1 VEENRRPTEV
11 AILFQYASG
20 PAREYAQLAASK
32 EENVIS
38 VTRLSAGI
46 LVVPLIVTACG
57 GGTPPA
63 PEQAAASASNSQV
76 LMQLR
81 SDWQAQKDM
90 MMKIADAMPEN
101 KFSYKSTPPQRNYGE
116 QIMHV
121 ASTNVD
127 LLKIL
132 AGSAPAPAFTA
143 ESAKTKA
150 DILKALGD
158 SYDYGTA
165 LMNELSETTILE
177 PVKDSPPW
185 LGPASHARIIWTLL
199 AHSMDIYGQMAV
211 YLRLNGIVPPASR
224 GV

>member
-1 VEENRRPTEV
+1 M
-11 AILFQYASG
+11 
-20 PAREYAQLAASK
+20 
-32 EENVIS
+32 S
-38 VTRLSAGI
+38 VTRVATGI
-46 LVVPLIVTACG
+46 LMVALILTGCG

-63 PEQAAASASNSQV
+63 PQQAPAAPAPNSQV

-121 ASTNVD
+121 ASSNVE

-132 AGSAPAPAFTA
+132 GGNAPAPGFTA

-165 LMNELSETTILE
+165 LLNELTETAILE
-177 PVKDSPPW
+177 PVKDPPSF
-185 LGPASHARIIWTLL
+185 LGPSSRARIVWTLL

>member
-1 VEENRRPTEV
+1 M
-11 AILFQYASG
+11 
-20 PAREYAQLAASK
+20 
-32 EENVIS
+32 S
-38 VTRLSAGI
+38 VTRLATGI
-46 LVVPLIVTACG
+46 LIVPLILTGCG

-63 PEQAAASASNSQV
+63 TEQAAAAPAPNSQV

-121 ASTNVD
+121 ASTNVE

-132 AGSAPAPAFTA
+132 GGNTAAPAFTA

-150 DILKALGD
+150 EILKALGD

-165 LMNELSETTILE
+165 LMNELSEATVLE

>member
-1 VEENRRPTEV
+1 M
-11 AILFQYASG
+11 
-20 PAREYAQLAASK
+20 
-32 EENVIS
+32 S
-38 VTRLSAGI
+38 VTRLATGVLMGS
-46 LVVPLIVTACG
+46 LVVTACG
-57 GGTPPA
+57 GGTTAA
-63 PEQAAASASNSQV
+63 PEQAAATRAPNSQV

-101 KFSYKSTPPQRNYGE
+101 KFSYRSTAPQRNYGE

-121 ASTNVD
+121 ALSNVD
-127 LLKIL
+127 LLKVL
-132 AGSAPAPAFTA
+132 GGNAAAPSFTA
-143 ESAKTKA
+143 ENSKTKA
-150 DILKALGD
+150 EILKALGD

-165 LMNELSETTILE
+165 LLNELSETTILE

-185 LGPASHARIIWTLL
+185 LGPASHARIVWTLL

>member
-1 VEENRRPTEV
+1 M
-11 AILFQYASG
+11 
-20 PAREYAQLAASK
+20 
-32 EENVIS
+32 S
-38 VTRLSAGI
+38 VTRLATGI
-46 LVVPLIVTACG
+46 LMIPLILAGCG
-57 GGTPPA
+57 GGASPA
-63 PEQAAASASNSQV
+63 PEQTAAAPALNSQV

-90 MMKIADAMPEN
+90 MMRIADAMPES
-101 KFSYKSTPPQRNYGE
+101 KFSYKSTPPQRSYGE

-121 ASTNVD
+121 ASSNVE

-132 AGSAPAPAFTA
+132 GGNAAAPGFTT

-165 LMNELSETTILE
+165 LMNELSEVTVLE
-177 PVKDSPPW
+177 PVKDSPPF

>member
-1 VEENRRPTEV
+1 M
-11 AILFQYASG
+11 
-20 PAREYAQLAASK
+20 
-32 EENVIS
+32 S
-38 VTRLSAGI
+38 VTRLATSI
-46 LVVPLIVTACG
+46 LMAALIVTACG
-57 GGTPPA
+57 GGTPAA
-63 PEQAAASASNSQV
+63 PEQPAAAPTPNSQV
-76 LMQLR
+76 LTQLR

-101 KFSYKSTPPQRNYGE
+101 KFSYKSTPPQRSYGE

-121 ASTNVD
+121 ASTNVE

-132 AGSAPAPAFTA
+132 GGNATAPGFTA

-150 DILKALGD
+150 EILKALGD

-165 LMNELSETTILE
+165 LLNEFSEATVLE
-177 PVKDSPPW
+177 PVKESPPW
-185 LGPASHARIIWTLL
+185 LGPASRARIIWTLL

>member
-1 VEENRRPTEV
+1 MLSSPLRRRKTPRS
-11 AILFQYASG
+11 IS
-20 PAREYAQLAASK
+20 RLA
-32 EENVIS
+32 
-38 VTRLSAGI
+38 AGI
-46 LVVPLIVTACG
+46 LVVPLIFAACG
-57 GGTPPA
+57 RGTSPA
-63 PEQAAASASNSQV
+63 PEQATTAAAPNSQV

-81 SDWQAQKDM
+81 SDWQAQKDT

-101 KFSYKSTPPQRNYGE
+101 KFGYKSTPAQRNYGE

-121 ASTNVD
+121 ASSNVE
-127 LLKIL
+127 LLKVL
-132 AGSAPAPAFTA
+132 GGNAAAPGFTA

-165 LMNELSETTILE
+165 LMNELSETTVLE
-177 PVKDSPPW
+177 QVKDSPSF
-185 LGPASHARIIWTLL
+185 LGPSSRARILWTLL